1 MTNSVP
7 KGFGGKK
14 GVFWQKNTDKLAEN
28 AVFLHFFAEI
38 FGHIKKKQYFC
49 TRFRSKGAIV

>member
-7 KGFGGKK
+7 KGFVDKK

-49 TRFRSKGAIV
+49 TRFR